1 MAGVTNAGFVPKRF
15 NEIITS
21 LQENAKPIFQ
31 DLVQPGEEVDVGD
44 TSTIGRLIGLV
55 ALT

>member
-55 ALT
+55 ALD